1 MAEENLEIQKP
12 IVDIGTEQIKEAL
25 DSSKKTLIPEK
36 RNWVI
41 STRPRIE
48 STIAKYGTLIEKPE
62 ALTNF
67 LLSQMSLE
75 SDYGQFGEGRPE
87 IEQGITAKKAN
98 NYLGMHSTAQD
109 SPQTLSGGP
118 SYLVT
123 KSGTAKLKAFS
134 PDSAIEKNVD
144 EYINL
149 MLEDK
154 RYNPMKD
161 AFKSAKSVDDYIKA
175 IGETPYNK
183 SPEDYVIDLSK
194 VYSDYIL
201 PNIQINKQSNR
212 LFKSSARPREEN
224 FLKGTI

>member
-1 MAEENLEIQKP
+1 
-12 IVDIGTEQIKEAL
+12 
-25 DSSKKTLIPEK
+25 
-36 RNWVI
+36 
-41 STRPRIE
+41 
-48 STIAKYGTLIEKPE
+48 
-62 ALTNF
+62 
-67 LLSQMSLE
+67 
-75 SDYGQFGEGRPE
+75 
-87 IEQGITAKKAN
+87 
-98 NYLGMHSTAQD
+98 
-109 SPQTLSGGP
+109 
-118 SYLVT
+118 
-123 KSGTAKLKAFS
+123 
-134 PDSAIEKNVD
+134 
-144 EYINL
+144 

-183 SPEDYVIDLSK
+183 SPEDYVTDLSK